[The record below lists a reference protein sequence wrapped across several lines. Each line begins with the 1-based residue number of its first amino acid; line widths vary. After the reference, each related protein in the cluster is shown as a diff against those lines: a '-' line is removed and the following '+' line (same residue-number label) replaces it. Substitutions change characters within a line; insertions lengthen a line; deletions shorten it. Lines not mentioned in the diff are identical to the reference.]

1 MALCMESGIKT
12 FGGAEISRSSVDI
25 HMASPVVPDGGWNNR
40 SERLC
45 VQTFVELTENANKN

>member
-1 MALCMESGIKT
+1 MESGIKT